1 MWQSNNNFVP
11 FEVQKYTIYKL
22 GGTMGTCC
30 TYMFCM
36 NRLNPSWGMLFVVD
50 GNSSEFSEVASNFP
64 YELCT
69 FFAIL

>member
-1 MWQSNNNFVP
+1 MWQPDTNFFP
-11 FEVQKYTIYKL
+11 FKVTKIYNVQVGWDRENLLHIDVLHEELKS
-22 GGTMGTCC
+22 
-30 TYMFCM
+30 
-36 NRLNPSWGMLFVVD
+36 SWGMLFVVH